1 MPAPTPPAR
10 TAPGPA
16 GRGSRNPSRQTAPA
30 PKEPTAPGALHTP
43 VGELW
48 VVASAQALVAVGF
61 AGELPASAAGRHDA
75 PRAARALRDEA
86 LRQLREYLAGRRRSF
101 DLPLAPAPTPFQAA
115 VRRLLLAVP
124 FGSTVTYGEL
134 AARLG
139 RPAASRAVGTAAHA
153 NPLGIIVPCHRL
165 VGRGGALTGY
175 AGGLERK
182 AWLLAHERRRLAG

>member
-1 MPAPTPPAR
+1 
-10 TAPGPA
+10 
-16 GRGSRNPSRQTAPA
+16 
-30 PKEPTAPGALHTP
+30 
-43 VGELW
+43 
-48 VVASAQALVAVGF
+48 VVASAQELVQVGF
-61 AGELPASAAGRHDA
+61 ACELPASAAGRRDA
-75 PRAARALRDEA
+75 PPAARALRDEA
-86 LRQLREYLAGRRRSF
+86 LRQLREYLAGRRQHF

-139 RPAASRAVGTAAHA
+139 RPAASRAVGTAAHI
-153 NPLGIIVPCHRL
+153 NPIGVIVPCHRL

-182 AWLLAHERRRLAG
+182 AWLLAHERSNLAG